1 MAGMDELSRG
11 RAVASMAPAWL
22 AAAAGGTLVGLFA
35 GDGYLTWLPV
45 VMALCVLLAFG
56 IQLALGMRPGLV
68 SRLGGSLTGALGVLI
83 VATIVL
89 VALDPDGIRVHG

>member
-1 MAGMDELSRG
+1 MARMDELSRG

-22 AAAAGGTLVGLFA
+22 AALAGGILVALFA

-68 SRLGGSLTGALGVLI
+68 SRLGGSLSGSLGILA
-83 VATIVL
+83 VATVL
-89 VALDPDGIRVHG
+89 LLSVDPDGVRVFG